1 MSAASDVNASEF
13 SRIFTQ
19 GAMHLCEFWVELL
32 FAPAGYAQ
40 HRTLDLPGRACVVAI
55 IGAILLMC
63 ALLIQ

>member
-1 MSAASDVNASEF
+1 
-13 SRIFTQ
+13 
-19 GAMHLCEFWVELL
+19 MHLCEFWVELL